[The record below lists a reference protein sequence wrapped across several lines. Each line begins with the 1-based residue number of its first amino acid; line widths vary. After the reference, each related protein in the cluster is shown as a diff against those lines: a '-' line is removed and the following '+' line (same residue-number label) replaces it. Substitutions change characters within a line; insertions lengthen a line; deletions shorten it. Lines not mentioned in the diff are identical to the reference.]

1 MGPVQESARWAAST
15 HCGQHSPAQHCGRAW
30 LPLGSTARS
39 KPVAFWSQRAVC
51 PPPQTQRDK
60 CPKPSCGLTSGEPR
74 MVSFWTSYLLT
85 LETGMISQK
94 ERVSI
99 HERRPPTTPHRLYP
113 NKATNV
119 WSFSWQRGR
128 VLITPLP
135 APLPGARGWKA
146 APYLIPRCF
155 WCGWS
160 SACTAP
166 TTTCYPPWESR
177 TQAALVRSY
186 RLSYWLTKPRVS
198 RKNKHEQRLQCMG
211 QSAGSFSIWPWW
223 SYSHGRLSFPCAII
237 YHNFEGQREKQTYN
251 FSIGYI
257 H

>member
-1 MGPVQESARWAAST
+1 MGLNTKSITNSW
-15 HCGQHSPAQHCGRAW
+15 
-30 LPLGSTARS
+30 PLGILSWNCLRQSAYGFFLNKLSFNTWNQDDLTERECLNFAS
-39 KPVAFWSQRAVC
+39 NI
-51 PPPQTQRDK
+51 PP
-60 CPKPSCGLTSGEPR
+60 
-74 MVSFWTSYLLT
+74 
-85 LETGMISQK
+85 
-94 ERVSI
+94 
-99 HERRPPTTPHRLYP
+99 RLYP

-119 WSFSWQRGR
+119 WSFSWQHHF

-135 APLPGARGWKA
+135 AILQGVCCWKT
-146 APYLIPRCF
+146 APYLIPWCF

-160 SACTAP
+160 SDCTAP